1 MCRFDTS
8 ISNCFIGGYRCDLY
22 LTTMAYKLPSMK
34 IGEKVRKLRE
44 LRDFSQEYMAT
55 QLGMTQQNYSAIE
68 NDPNEDV
75 SVRRLKKI
83 AQILDIQFNDLLNF
97 DEKNIFNNYSQA
109 EQFGIINN
117 QYFEAERKLFQQQ
130 IEQYKAEVAYLR
142 EMLQKALGGSN
153 NK

>member
-1 MCRFDTS
+1 
-8 ISNCFIGGYRCDLY
+8 
-22 LTTMAYKLPSMK
+22 MK

-44 LRDFSQEYMAT
+44 LRDFSQEYMAE
-55 QLGMTQQNYSAIE
+55 QLGMSQQNYSAIE
-68 NDPNEDV
+68 NNQDEDI
-75 SVRRLKKI
+75 SLKRLKRI
-83 AQILDIQFNDLLNF
+83 AQILEIQMNDLLSF

-130 IEQYKAEVAYLR
+130 IEQYKTEVAYLR
-142 EMLQKALGGSN
+142 KMLDKALGNSN